1 MWPEGEE
8 GEKGTEASEGPQE
21 VKGAGEEKPQK
32 DAGLVR
38 VSGGGK
44 TLTGRRRWV
53 LGLLWR
59 MHS

>member
-8 GEKGTEASEGPQE
+8 GNEGEEGTEASEGQQE
-21 VKGAGEEKPQK
+21 VKGAGEEKPQR

-44 TLTGRRRWV
+44 TLTGRRR
-53 LGLLWR
+53 
-59 MHS
+59 